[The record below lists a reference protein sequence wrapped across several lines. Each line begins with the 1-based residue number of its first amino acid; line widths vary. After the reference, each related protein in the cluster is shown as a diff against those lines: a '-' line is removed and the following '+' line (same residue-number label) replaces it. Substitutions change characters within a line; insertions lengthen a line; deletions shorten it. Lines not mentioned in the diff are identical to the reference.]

1 MTKLISKYNLS
12 ITIFYTIGHFIL
24 AVLCNYFIT
33 GADMKLATVDAI
45 VEPLINAVW
54 FHLLNYFY
62 PFK

>member
-12 ITIFYTIGHFIL
+12 ITIFYTIGHFTI

-33 GADMKLATVDAI
+33 EADMKLATVDAI